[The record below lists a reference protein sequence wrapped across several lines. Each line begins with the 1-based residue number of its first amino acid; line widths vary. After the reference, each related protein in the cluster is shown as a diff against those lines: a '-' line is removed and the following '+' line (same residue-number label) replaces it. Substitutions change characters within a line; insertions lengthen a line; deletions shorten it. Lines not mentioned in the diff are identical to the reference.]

1 MLKDKQLLLSSRSK
15 SSSSSSSSSTKP
27 NSIINRTNTNFSKIQ
42 NILSL
47 YLKSANEK
55 NIHDIR
61 KSIRRADS
69 AYVILPKK
77 YRKKKIFVEY
87 IETSKKFFK
96 VNSKIR
102 DYDIFLEKVQKYME
116 ISKNN
121 DDDIKSTI
129 LKFRNSELESAVDIA
144 HKLQYL
150 KCPRLKKKNE
160 KKLSKQIDNRFKK
173 ISNKLKQ
180 IIDENLPLVLDNSKR
195 IEELHEVRKDCK
207 KLRYI
212 LELKL
217 TDKEL
222 DKELFLLVKDL
233 ENIQD
238 HLGKIHDCDATISF
252 FKKLKPK
259 TEVHNKIIDNETKL
273 RINLYRNFVD
283 KYETTNK
290 KNLSFVS

>member
-1 MLKDKQLLLSSRSK
+1 MPKDKQLLLTSRSK
-15 SSSSSSSSSTKP
+15 SFSSSSSSSSSTRS
-27 NSIINRTNTNFSKIQ
+27 NNIFNRTNTNFSRIQ
-42 NILSL
+42 NILSS
-47 YLKSANEK
+47 YLKNANEK

-69 AYVILPKK
+69 AYMILPKK
-77 YRKKKIFVEY
+77 YRKKKRFVKY

-102 DYDIFLEKVQKYME
+102 DYDIFLDKVQKYME

-121 DDDIKSTI
+121 NDDIKSTI
-129 LKFRNSELESAVDIA
+129 LKFRNSELERAVDIA
-144 HKLQYL
+144 QKLQYL

-160 KKLSKQIDNRFKK
+160 KKLSKQINNRFKK
-173 ISNKLKQ
+173 ISNQLEQ
-180 IIDENLPLVLDNSKR
+180 IIDENLSLVLDDSKR

-222 DKELFLLVKDL
+222 DKELFLLVNDL
-233 ENIQD
+233 EKIQD

-252 FKKLKPK
+252 FEKLKPK
-259 TEVHNKIIDNETKL
+259 TQIHNKIIDNETKL
-273 RINLYRNFVD
+273 RINLYKNFVD
-283 KYETTNK
+283 KYETTIK
-290 KNLSFVS
+290 KNL

>member
-1 MLKDKQLLLSSRSK
+1 MKKIYMILENQLGA
-15 SSSSSSSSSTKP
+15 
-27 NSIINRTNTNFSKIQ
+27 Q
-42 NILSL
+42 ILHIRF
-47 YLKSANEK
+47 YPK
-55 NIHDIR
+55 NIE
-61 KSIRRADS
+61 
-69 AYVILPKK
+69 
-77 YRKKKIFVEY
+77 KKKRFVKY

-102 DYDIFLEKVQKYME
+102 DYDIFLEKIQKYME

-129 LKFRNSELESAVDIA
+129 LKFRNSELENAVDIA
-144 HKLQYL
+144 QKLQYL
-150 KCPRLKKKNE
+150 KCPRLKKKNG

-173 ISNKLKQ
+173 ISNKLEQ
-180 IIDENLPLVLDNSKR
+180 IIDENLPLVLDDYKR

-252 FKKLKPK
+252 FEKLKPK

-273 RINLYRNFVD
+273 RINLYKNFVD
-283 KYETTNK
+283 KYETTIK
-290 KNLSFVS
+290 KNLSFVHDV

>member
-1 MLKDKQLLLSSRSK
+1 MSKDKQLLLSSRSN

-27 NSIINRTNTNFSKIQ
+27 NNIINRTNTNFSRIQ

-47 YLKSANEK
+47 YLKNANEK

-69 AYVILPKK
+69 AYMILPKK
-77 YRKKKIFVEY
+77 YRKKKRFVKY

-144 HKLQYL
+144 QKLQYL
-150 KCPRLKKKNE
+150 KCPRLKKHNE

-173 ISNKLKQ
+173 IAHKLEQ
-180 IIDENLPLVLDNSKR
+180 IIYENLPLVLDDSKR

-222 DKELFLLVKDL
+222 NKELFLLVKDL

-252 FKKLKPK
+252 FEKLKPK
-259 TEVHNKIIDNETKL
+259 TKIHNKIIDNETKL
-273 RINLYRNFVD
+273 RINLYKNFVN
-283 KYETTNK
+283 KYETTIK
-290 KNLSFVS
+290 KNLSIVS